1 MKSKTLSFENFKNNT
16 ISKSQLQTIF
26 GGDGGEGGPDKPGL
40 STSSSSG
47 AGATIVK
54 SNQNAPILGK
64 V

>member
-26 GGDGGEGGPDKPGL
+26 GGEGGPERPALD
-40 STSSSSG
+40 TSSSSG
-47 AGATIVK
+47 AGATK
-54 SNQNAPILGK
+54 YAQNAPILGK

>member
-26 GGDGGEGGPDKPGL
+26 GGEGGPDRPAL
-40 STSSSSG
+40 DTSSSSG

-54 SNQNAPILGK
+54 SSQNAPILGK
-64 V
+64 I